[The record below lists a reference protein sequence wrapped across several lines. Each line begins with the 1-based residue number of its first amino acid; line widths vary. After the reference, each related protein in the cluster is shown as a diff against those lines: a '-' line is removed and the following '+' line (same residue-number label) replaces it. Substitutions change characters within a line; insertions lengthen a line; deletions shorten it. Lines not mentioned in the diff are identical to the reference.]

1 MFWYLTLMILFLH
14 FLLNFCFNWEDIS
27 NSKDHISKHLK
38 IRQKYTATS
47 YIFNSLLGVW
57 KSGETRSSKYTE
69 TNLFINE
76 PHTNES
82 FECAS
87 WKQRQLLITILLNM
101 RENRAAINVTNLRVH
116 RLRNAKAKKTKKGQ
130 EVIYNSCYIPAQK
143 STNKLFRVETKM

>member
-1 MFWYLTLMILFLH
+1 MFWYLTLTILFFH
-14 FLLNFCFNWEDIS
+14 FLLNFSFNWEDRS

-38 IRQKYTATS
+38 IRQRYTATS

-82 FECAS
+82 FECTS

-101 RENRAAINVTNLRVH
+101 RKNRAAINVTNLRVH
-116 RLRNAKAKKTKKGQ
+116 RLRNVKAKKTKKGQ
-130 EVIYNSCYIPAQK
+130 EVIYNSCHIPAQK
-143 STNKLFRVETKM
+143 SANNLY